1 MSKFISLNKVS
12 KIYFKKSKIKALNN
26 INLNLSLGKIY
37 SLIGPS
43 GSGKSTLLNML
54 SLIDK
59 PSTGTIKIENKLIN
73 YDNQDKNDLYRSSSI
88 GIIYQN
94 YNLLNDF
101 TALENVSLASLALK
115 DNLKLSENNAR
126 KTLIKLGLSK
136 RLNHYSSEL
145 SGGENQRVAI
155 ARAIINKP
163 KIILADE
170 PTGNL
175 DLKTAKSVFSTLLS
189 LKKSNRLII
198 FATHNRVFADMSD
211 CKIEMIDGSIKSI
224 HGKLQQI

>member
-1 MSKFISLNKVS
+1 
-12 KIYFKKSKIKALNN
+12 
-26 INLNLSLGKIY
+26 
-37 SLIGPS
+37 
-43 GSGKSTLLNML
+43 ML

-59 PSTGTIKIENKLIN
+59 PSIGTIKIENKLIN
-73 YDNQDKNDLYRSSSI
+73 YDNQDKNDLYRSSTI

-145 SGGENQRVAI
+145 SGGQIQRIAI

-189 LKKSNRLII
+189 LKRSNRLII

-211 CKIEMIDGSIKSI
+211 CKIEMIGGSIKSI
-224 HGKLQQI
+224 HGKL

>member
-1 MSKFISLNKVS
+1 MNNLISFKKVS
-12 KIYFKKSKIKALNN
+12 KFFFKKNKIKALSN
-26 INLNLSLGKIY
+26 ISLNFKIGKVY

-43 GSGKSTLLNML
+43 GSGKSTLLNL
-54 SLIDK
+54 ISLIDK
-59 PSTGTIKIENKLIN
+59 PSTGSIAIENKIIN
-73 YDNQDKNDLYRSSSI
+73 YEKQDINDLYRSSSI

-101 TALENVSLASLALK
+101 TALENVSLAELALNNNPK
-115 DNLKLSENNAR
+115 TAATNAKKILSN
-126 KTLIKLGLSK
+126 LGLSK
-136 RLNHYSSEL
+136 RVNHFPTEL

-175 DLKTAKSVFSTLLS
+175 DLKNAKSVFKTLLD
-189 LKKSNRLII
+189 LRNKNRLII
-198 FATHNRVFADMSD
+198 FATHNREFAEMSD
-211 CKIEMIDGSIKSI
+211 CKIEMIDGNIKSI
-224 HGKLQQI
+224 NGKL

>member
-1 MSKFISLNKVS
+1 MNNFINLKNVS
-12 KIYFKKSKIKALNN
+12 KIYFKKNKIKALNK
-26 INLNLSLGKIY
+26 ISIKFELGKTY
-37 SLIGPS
+37 SIIGPS
-43 GSGKSTLLNML
+43 GSGKSSLLNLL

-59 PSTGTIKIENKLIN
+59 PTSGTIAINNKNIDYENKDYN
-73 YDNQDKNDLYRSSSI
+73 DKYRASTI
-88 GIIYQN
+88 GLIYQN

-101 TALENVSLASLALK
+101 TALENVSLAELALNENINSK
-115 DNLKLSENNAR
+115 KSNAKKILSN
-126 KTLIKLGLSK
+126 LGLLK
-136 RLNHYSSEL
+136 RINHFPTEL

-163 KIILADE
+163 KVILADE

-175 DLKTAKSVFSTLLS
+175 DLATSKSVFKSLFD

-198 FATHNRVFADMSD
+198 FATHNRFFADMAD

-224 HGKLQQI
+224 NGKL

>member
-37 SLIGPS
+37 SLVGPS

-189 LKKSNRLII
+189 LKRSNRLII

-224 HGKLQQI
+224 HGKL

>member
-1 MSKFISLNKVS
+1 MSNFISLNKVS
-12 KIYFKKSKIKALNN
+12 KNYFKKSKIKALNN

-59 PSTGTIKIENKLIN
+59 PSNGSIKIENKLVN
-73 YDNQDKNDLYRSSSI
+73 YDNPDKNDLYRSSSI

-115 DNLKLSENNAR
+115 DNLKSSENNAR
-126 KTLIKLGLSK
+126 KTLINLGLSK
-136 RLNHYSSEL
+136 RLNHFPTEL
-145 SGGENQRVAI
+145 SGGENSEEWQ
-155 ARAIINKP
+155 
-163 KIILADE
+163 
-170 PTGNL
+170 
-175 DLKTAKSVFSTLLS
+175 S
-189 LKKSNRLII
+189 LEQL
-198 FATHNRVFADMSD
+198 
-211 CKIEMIDGSIKSI
+211 
-224 HGKLQQI
+224 

>member
-1 MSKFISLNKVS
+1 MNNFVSLKKIS

-26 INLNLSLGKIY
+26 INLNFKIGRVY

-43 GSGKSTLLNML
+43 GSGKSTLLNLL

-59 PSTGTIKIENKLIN
+59 PSSGSIKIKNKIIN
-73 YDNQDKNDLYRSSSI
+73 YDNQNENDLYRSSSI

-101 TALENVSLASLALK
+101 TALENVSLAELALNNNSK
-115 DNLKLSENNAR
+115 ISEINAK
-126 KTLIKLGLSK
+126 KTLHNLGLSN
-136 RLNHYSSEL
+136 RVYHYPTEL

-175 DLKTAKSVFSTLLS
+175 DLKNAKIVFKNLLN
-189 LKKSNRLII
+189 LRNKKRLII
-198 FATHNRVFADMSD
+198 FATHNREFAEMSD
-211 CKIEMIDGSIKSI
+211 CKIEMIDGNIKSI
-224 HGKLQQI
+224 NGKL

>member
-1 MSKFISLNKVS
+1 MNKFISLNKVS

-59 PSTGTIKIENKLIN
+59 PSNGTIKIENKLID
-73 YDNQDKNDLYRSSSI
+73 YENQDKNDLYRSSSI

-101 TALENVSLASLALK
+101 TAIENVSLASLALK

-189 LKKSNRLII
+189 LKRSNRLII
-198 FATHNRVFADMSD
+198 FATHNREFADMSD

-224 HGKLQQI
+224 HGKL

>member
-37 SLIGPS
+37 SLVGPS

-73 YDNQDKNDLYRSSSI
+73 YDNQDKNDLYRSSTI

>member
-1 MSKFISLNKVS
+1 MNNFVSLKKIS

-26 INLNLSLGKIY
+26 INLNFKIGRVY

-43 GSGKSTLLNML
+43 GSGKSTLLNLL

-59 PSTGTIKIENKLIN
+59 PSSGSIKIKNKIIN
-73 YDNQDKNDLYRSSSI
+73 YDNQNENDLYRSSSI

-101 TALENVSLASLALK
+101 TALENVSLAELALNNNSK
-115 DNLKLSENNAR
+115 TSEINAK
-126 KTLIKLGLSK
+126 KTLHNLGLSN
-136 RLNHYSSEL
+136 RFYHYPTEL

-175 DLKTAKSVFSTLLS
+175 DLKNAKTVFKNLLN
-189 LKKSNRLII
+189 LKNKKRLII
-198 FATHNRVFADMSD
+198 FATHNREFAEMSD
-211 CKIEMIDGSIKSI
+211 CKIEMIDGNIKSI
-224 HGKLQQI
+224 NGKL

>member
-1 MSKFISLNKVS
+1 MNNFVSLKKIS
-12 KIYFKKSKIKALNN
+12 KIYFKKNKIKALNN
-26 INLNLSLGKIY
+26 INLNFKIGRVY

-43 GSGKSTLLNML
+43 GSGKSTLLNLL

-59 PSTGTIKIENKLIN
+59 PSSGSIKIKNKIIN
-73 YDNQDKNDLYRSSSI
+73 YDNQNENDLYRSSSI

-101 TALENVSLASLALK
+101 TALENVSLAELALNNNSK
-115 DNLKLSENNAR
+115 TSEINAK
-126 KTLIKLGLSK
+126 KTLHNLGLSN
-136 RLNHYSSEL
+136 RVHHYPTEL

-175 DLKTAKSVFSTLLS
+175 DLKNAKTVFKNLLN
-189 LKKSNRLII
+189 LKNKKRLII
-198 FATHNRVFADMSD
+198 FATHNREFAEMSD
-211 CKIEMIDGSIKSI
+211 CKIEMIDGNIKSI
-224 HGKLQQI
+224 NGKL

>member
-1 MSKFISLNKVS
+1 MNNFINLKNVS
-12 KIYFKKSKIKALNN
+12 KIYFKKNKIKALNK
-26 INLNLSLGKIY
+26 ISIKFELGKTY
-37 SLIGPS
+37 SIIGPS
-43 GSGKSTLLNML
+43 GSGKSSLLNLL

-59 PSTGTIKIENKLIN
+59 PTSGTIAINNKNID
-73 YDNQDKNDLYRSSSI
+73 YDNKDYNDKYRASTI
-88 GIIYQN
+88 GLIYQN

-101 TALENVSLASLALK
+101 TALENVSLAELALNENINSK
-115 DNLKLSENNAR
+115 KSNAKKILSN
-126 KTLIKLGLSK
+126 LGLLK
-136 RLNHYSSEL
+136 RINHFPTEL

-175 DLKTAKSVFSTLLS
+175 DLTTSKSVFKSLFD

-198 FATHNRVFADMSD
+198 FATHNRFFADMAD

-224 HGKLQQI
+224 NGKL

>member
-1 MSKFISLNKVS
+1 MNNFVSLKKVS

-26 INLNLSLGKIY
+26 INLNFKIGRVY

-43 GSGKSTLLNML
+43 GSGKSTLLNLL

-59 PSTGTIKIENKLIN
+59 PSSGSIAIKNKIIN
-73 YDNQDKNDLYRSSSI
+73 YDNQNENDLYRSSSI

-101 TALENVSLASLALK
+101 TALENVSLAELALNNNSK
-115 DNLKLSENNAR
+115 TSEINAK
-126 KTLIKLGLSK
+126 KTLHNLGLSN
-136 RLNHYSSEL
+136 RVYHYPSEL

-163 KIILADE
+163 EIILADE

-175 DLKTAKSVFSTLLS
+175 DLKNAKTVFKNLLN
-189 LKKSNRLII
+189 LKNKKRLII
-198 FATHNRVFADMSD
+198 FATHNREFAEMSD
-211 CKIEMIDGSIKSI
+211 CKIEMIDGNIKSI
-224 HGKLQQI
+224 NGKL

>member
-1 MSKFISLNKVS
+1 MNNLISFKKVS
-12 KIYFKKSKIKALNN
+12 KFFFKKNKIKALSN
-26 INLNLSLGKIY
+26 ISLNFKIGKIY

-43 GSGKSTLLNML
+43 GSGKSTLLNL
-54 SLIDK
+54 ISLIDK
-59 PSTGTIKIENKLIN
+59 PSTGSITIENKIIN
-73 YDNQDKNDLYRSSSI
+73 YEKQDINDLYRSSSI

-101 TALENVSLASLALK
+101 TALENVSLAELALNNNPK
-115 DNLKLSENNAR
+115 TAAVNAKKILSN
-126 KTLIKLGLSK
+126 LGLSK
-136 RLNHYSSEL
+136 RVNHFPTEL

-175 DLKTAKSVFSTLLS
+175 DLKNAKSVFKTLLN
-189 LKKSNRLII
+189 LRNKNRLII
-198 FATHNRVFADMSD
+198 FATHNREFAEMSD
-211 CKIEMIDGSIKSI
+211 CKIEMIDGNIRSIN
-224 HGKLQQI
+224 GKL